1 MVDLRQDNNIRI
13 VVAIL
18 IYLPLFAGET
28 YLSVQN
34 AAIGC
39 ATIFIVVQ
47 AVSAAFWLAATWIFQ
62 NKKGQG
68 NPKVYLNDINSPEYR
83 CFRIPVLGKHVL
95 PSIMS
100 FHLENLE
107 KFQLYGSNW
116 ETLMLKLAGIFVI
129 LSAILDV
136 LSTILIV
143 GKTTWAYYW
152 IGIELAVI
160 LVKVGC
166 CLEPLRFTEI
176 RKTHTNATEMM
187 TQTPDS
193 TALRLPLDIH
203 LADPWRCQMVATSH
217 NIFENQP
224 PETCGNLQPLVL
236 VLDKIIV
243 ASISQTNQAQST
255 LRKPIKMISSPL
267 SAPRPS
273 QRIAMRCSENFSPQ
287 FPR

>member
-1 MVDLRQDNNIRI
+1 
-13 VVAIL
+13 
-18 IYLPLFAGET
+18 
-28 YLSVQN
+28 
-34 AAIGC
+34 
-39 ATIFIVVQ
+39 
-47 AVSAAFWLAATWIFQ
+47 
-62 NKKGQG
+62 
-68 NPKVYLNDINSPEYR
+68 
-83 CFRIPVLGKHVL
+83 
-95 PSIMS
+95 
-100 FHLENLE
+100 
-107 KFQLYGSNW
+107 
-116 ETLMLKLAGIFVI
+116 MLKLAGIFVI

-166 CLEPLRFTEI
+166 YLEALRFTEI
-176 RKTHTNATEMM
+176 RKTHANATDMM

-193 TALRLPLDIH
+193 TALRLPLVIH
-203 LADPWRCQMVATSH
+203 LADPWRCQMVQPRTTSLK
-217 NIFENQP
+217 IKP

-236 VLDKIIV
+236 VFDKLIV
-243 ASISQTNQAQST
+243 ASITQTNQAQST